1 MKINAAGS
9 PGMDIAILIYDGFTA
24 LDAVGPYEVLVCLP
38 EAKIRFVAKDVGP
51 KRTHTNVLSLVADY
65 KFSDIT
71 HPDIV
76 IIPGG
81 TSGTLATM
89 KDEDTLDWV
98 RTVHESSKWT
108 TSVCTGALILGA
120 AGVLQGVKATTHW
133 YARSFFS
140 QFGTDYTNERVV
152 RQGKVITAAGVSAGI
167 DMALYL
173 AGEIAGRETAQM
185 IQLLLEYDPQPPFQ
199 TGSLQKAPANII
211 DLAER
216 AAQRDFG

>member
-1 MKINAAGS
+1 
-9 PGMDIAILIYDGFTA
+9 MDIAILIYDGFTA
-24 LDAVGPYEVLVCLP
+24 LDAVGPYEVLGCLP

-51 KRTHTNVLSLVADY
+51 KRTHTNALSLVADY

-133 YARSFFS
+133 YARSFLS
-140 QFGTDYTNERVV
+140 QFGADYTNERVV
-152 RQGKVITAAGVSAGI
+152 RQGKIITAAGVSAGI

-173 AGEIAGRETAQM
+173 AGEIAGREIAEV

-199 TGSLQKAPANII
+199 TGSLQKASANII

-216 AAQRDFG
+216 AAQREFG